1 MNSNSEDTNLVQS
14 SFYFHEMDLN
24 MSAESISSESHEK
37 EDDMYVMV
45 KFLGRG
51 AFGTVNLYKNTADNS
66 LVVWKEI
73 DLKRYKLGLTFKNHF
88 DFFEVEIKICLKIPD

>member
-1 MNSNSEDTNLVQS
+1 MNGNAEDTNLVQS
-14 SFYFHEMDLN
+14 SFYFHEMDRN
-24 MSAESISSESHEK
+24 ISVDSTSSESHDK

-73 DLKRYKLGLTFKNHF
+73 DLKR
-88 DFFEVEIKICLKIPD
+88 